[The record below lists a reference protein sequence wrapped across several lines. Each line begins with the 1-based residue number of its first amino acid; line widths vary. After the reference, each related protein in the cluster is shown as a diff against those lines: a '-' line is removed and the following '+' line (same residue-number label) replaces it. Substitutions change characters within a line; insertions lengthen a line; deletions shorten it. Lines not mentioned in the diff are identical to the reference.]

1 MIYASV
7 VAVVAVVALTY
18 FGWKL
23 TARSAYES
31 AEYTVLD
38 SAGPFETREYPD
50 LMMATTNT
58 QFESQGDEGTTRP
71 GHQVHFVATRF
82 LFGSNEKVNWPLASK
97 NGTLHLRQRLRYMS
111 LL

>member
-7 VAVVAVVALTY
+7 VAVVAVVVLTY

-58 QFESQGDEGTTRP
+58 QFESQGDDGSFMLLTEPLLVGSMWVR
-71 GHQVHFVATRF
+71 VHFTRVP
-82 LFGSNEKVNWPLASK
+82 SS
-97 NGTLHLRQRLRYMS
+97 MC
-111 LL
+111 